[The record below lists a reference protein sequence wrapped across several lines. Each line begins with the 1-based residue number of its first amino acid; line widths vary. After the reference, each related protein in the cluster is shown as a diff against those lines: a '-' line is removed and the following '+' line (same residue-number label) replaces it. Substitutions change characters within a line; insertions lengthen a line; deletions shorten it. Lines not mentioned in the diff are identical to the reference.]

1 MKLRTV
7 QSVARDCACKHLQ
20 SFHFIGFLALAMG
33 VASITSA
40 QSPESAP
47 AGSVPTAPATQQS
60 PTASTTSHATATAAN
75 AKEENITEEEVKQK
89 LEGKTVYIR
98 GGYLDNSLSF
108 DEHGR
113 LIGHSPQGSY
123 TLCLLQIDKVHL
135 SKHKLELTGTR
146 YGLHF
151 LGALPNDD
159 PGKASDKVRITP
171 KKKSV
176 KVTIDRELVVTPKK
190 KKDKDAPQ
198 NSPAASG
205 GHDAPEQKDD
215 AADTASAQAT
225 MAAESESE
233 RPVDP
238 GSVTTTTSPAHAAR
252 LMRDAIDSVFAP
264 NLDDKMIASLPSF
277 WKLYY
282 QAAAAQSDY
291 RPSDSA
297 ILRQTSV
304 DQKAK
309 IVSAFEPPS
318 NEFAQACGIV
328 GMALYHVVIG
338 ADGRPQEIVVGRP
351 IGFGLD
357 ENAAD
362 TIRKATFEPA
372 MKDGK
377 TVPVMLDVVV
387 QFRIY
392 SKRTDKPADTGETAS
407 DTPKLPGPYSAVRP

>member
-1 MKLRTV
+1 MKLRTAE
-7 QSVARDCACKHLQ
+7 SVAQSCACKHL
-20 SFHFIGFLALAMG
+20 HACRIACCLALAIG
-33 VASITSA
+33 VASIASA
-40 QSPESAP
+40 QSSGSAP
-47 AGSVPTAPATQQS
+47 SGSTPAASHAQKSSHQAATPAT
-60 PTASTTSHATATAAN
+60 P
-75 AKEENITEEEVKQK
+75 KEENITEEEIRQK

-108 DEHGR
+108 DEWGH

-135 SKHKLELTGTR
+135 SKHKLELTGIR

-151 LGALPNDD
+151 LGTLPNDD
-159 PGKASDKVRITP
+159 STKGSDKVRITP

-176 KVTIDRELVVTPKK
+176 RVAIDRELVVIPKK
-190 KKDKDAPQ
+190 KKDKNAAKNSAAANPAPDATEAK
-198 NSPAASG
+198 S
-205 GHDAPEQKDD
+205 DD
-215 AADTASAQAT
+215 AAGAAATQTATADGTASD
-225 MAAESESE
+225 
-233 RPVDP
+233 RPADS
-238 GSVTTTTSPAHAAR
+238 GSATTTTSPAHAAR
-252 LMRDAIDSVFAP
+252 RMREAIDTAFAMS
-264 NLDDKMIASLPSF
+264 LDDKMIAAMPSF

-291 RPSDSA
+291 RPSDPG
-297 ILRQTSV
+297 IYRQNSV

-328 GMALYHVVIG
+328 GMAQYHVVIG
-338 ADGRPQEIVVGRP
+338 ADGKPQEIVVGRP

-362 TIRKATFEPA
+362 TIRKASFEPA
-372 MKDGK
+372 LKDGK
-377 TVPVMLDVVV
+377 PVPVVLDVVV

-392 SKRTDKPADTGETAS
+392 SKRTDRPADAGQEAADS
-407 DTPKLPGPYSAVRP
+407 PKLPGPYSVVQP